1 MVYFVLPIL
10 FSWHWLLKEQFC
22 IEMCCFPWQYFQ
34 LKDRTPVFQKSF
46 FFFAFCKVRVMKAF
60 KISSECH
67 IKICRCLKRRT
78 ILKILILCYRG
89 TYALCVGFKMKP
101 LLKSFFLCLDKLTF
115 CRKIWRKK
123 QPSIFCLFG
132 DSNYSKDICHIME
145 L

>member
-60 KISSECH
+60 KNSSECH

-132 DSNYSKDICHIME
+132 DSNYSKGICHIME